1 MSLVCSP
8 DYETSAQPHSMN
20 TDRIHTQRIQTLSY
34 WTRPVTIEPLP
45 GGITNHNYL
54 VSDAGRLFVA
64 RLCVD
69 KMLLGIDR
77 RNEVVCHKA
86 AHACGIA
93 PELVHQEDGVLV
105 TQHVSGRTLAPED
118 VRALAFIPRLA
129 AVLRTLHESWD
140 ALTGEIL
147 YFSAF
152 QTARTYAKTALALNA
167 RLPSDIDR
175 LLEDAG
181 CLSRQLGLY
190 VPVLCHN
197 DLLAGNII
205 VDEANDHRVWLVD
218 WEYAGIGHPLF
229 DLAGVCA
236 NNAFSESQELALL
249 AAYRGSVEER
259 DLRDLRILKT
269 MSSLREAL
277 WAVIQTVASD
287 IDFDYVR
294 YAHENFEAYRDARRQ
309 LRIPVTTG

>member
-1 MSLVCSP
+1 
-8 DYETSAQPHSMN
+8 MN

-54 VSDAGRLFVA
+54 VSDAGHRYVA

-69 KMLLGIDR
+69 KSLLGIDR

-93 PELVHQEDGVLV
+93 PELVHQEDGILV
-105 TQHVSGRTLAPED
+105 TQHVSGRTLAPQD
-118 VRALAFIPRLA
+118 VRDLAFIPRLV

-140 ALTGEIL
+140 ELTGEIL
-147 YFSAF
+147 YFSPF
-152 QTARTYAKTALALNA
+152 QTARTYAKTAAALNA
-167 RLPSDIDR
+167 RLPGDIDR

-181 CLSRQLGLY
+181 RLSRQLGLF

-197 DLLAGNII
+197 DLLASNII
-205 VDEANDHRVWLVD
+205 DDDNDDRIWLVD

-236 NNAFSESQELALL
+236 NNAFSESEELALL
-249 AAYRGSVEER
+249 GAYRGSVDER

-294 YAHENFEAYRDARRQ
+294 YADENFEAYREARRQ
-309 LRIPVTTG
+309 LRVPVTAP

>member
-1 MSLVCSP
+1 
-8 DYETSAQPHSMN
+8 MN

-54 VSDAGRLFVA
+54 VSDAGQLYVA

-69 KMLLGIDR
+69 KTLLGIDR

-105 TQHVSGRTLAPED
+105 TQHVAGRTLAPED
-118 VRALAFIPRLA
+118 VRDLAFIPRLVA
-129 AVLRTLHESWD
+129 ALQTLHESWD
-140 ALTGEIL
+140 ELTGEIL
-147 YFSAF
+147 YFSPF
-152 QTARTYAKTALALNA
+152 QTARTYAKTAGSLNA
-167 RLPSDIDR
+167 RLPSDIDH

-181 CLSRQLGLY
+181 HLSRQLGLF

-197 DLLAGNII
+197 DLLAGNLIDD
-205 VDEANDHRVWLVD
+205 DERIWLVD

-249 AAYRGSVEER
+249 EAYRGSIHAS

-294 YAHENFEAYRDARRQ
+294 YANENFEAYREARRQ
-309 LRIPVTTG
+309 LKSPAIAP